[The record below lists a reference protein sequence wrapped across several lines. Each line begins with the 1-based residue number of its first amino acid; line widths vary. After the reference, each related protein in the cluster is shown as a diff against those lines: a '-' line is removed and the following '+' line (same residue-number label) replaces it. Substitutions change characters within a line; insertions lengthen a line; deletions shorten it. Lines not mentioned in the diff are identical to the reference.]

1 MALSA
6 TSLVVLCTFFF
17 SLETEAHVSSPLITP
32 APKILPS
39 HIALQKRAGWV
50 TVCPQ
55 ANITDCHVIGVG
67 EVTTV
72 SEGHY
77 VPACNDHGE
86 DCHYI
91 GYADPTSPISGST
104 SYIYTSSPG
113 GEPFIIPI
121 PPVLPPDAPLPIP
134 PVPPPDVPEDLPD
147 PPTGPDADDGNDE
160 EPELTKTSK
169 DPDSTT
175 GQLTSTTKGPT
186 STTKEPISTSN
197 GLTSTQVPTQSAC
210 SLGYM
215 DSITQAWGS
224 SSIASLL
231 FLNDS
236 PVLPNGPQAG
246 QAPNCTPHGAPW
258 WSPTRYVTD
267 SHSTLRSPVSD
278 DDDKKLVRMRRVY
291 VFRAVFNENGPERS
305 KLCLSNPP
313 SDTNLAFHDRIT
325 SD

>member
-6 TSLVVLCTFFF
+6 TSLVVLCTSFF

-32 APKILPS
+32 APKIPLS
-39 HIALQKRAGWV
+39 HIALQKRACCV

-55 ANITDCHVIGVG
+55 ASSTDCHVIGVG

-91 GYADPTSPISGST
+91 GYVDPTSPISGST

-121 PPVLPPDAPLPIP
+121 PPVLPPDAALPIP

-147 PPTGPDADDGNDE
+147 PPTDPDADDGNDK

-169 DPDSTT
+169 DLESTT
-175 GQLTSTTKGPT
+175 GQLTSTA
-186 STTKEPISTSN
+186 KELMSTSN
-197 GLTSTQVPTQSAC
+197 GLTSTQAPTQSAC

-258 WSPTRYVTD
+258 WGPTRYVTN
-267 SHSTLRSPVSD
+267 SHSTLRSSVSD
-278 DDDKKLVRMRRVY
+278 NDDNKAGASAKGLR
-291 VFRAVFNENGPERS
+291 FPS
-305 KLCLSNPP
+305 CLQ
-313 SDTNLAFHDRIT
+313 
-325 SD
+325 